1 MCNKLAKKCDREKS
15 PIHNNDR
22 TMLPRNKCNKRY
34 VRVFMKLQNLL
45 KNVIED
51 LIK

>member
-1 MCNKLAKKCDREKS
+1 
-15 PIHNNDR
+15 
-22 TMLPRNKCNKRY
+22 MLPRNKCNRRY
-34 VRVFMKLQNLL
+34 IRVFMKKLQNLL